1 LTRIAKVVEI
11 HYTRIYRICRCW
23 VANGCLDAIFAGSV
37 LRLHQGD
44 LLDTT
49 VIHGDG
55 NNLGFGGHKKVKGDE
70 VVAF

>member
-11 HYTRIYRICRCW
+11 HYTRIYRICRRC

-37 LRLHQGD
+37 LRLHQGG

-55 NNLGFGGHKKVKGDE
+55 EKGRR
-70 VVAF
+70 

>member
-37 LRLHQGD
+37 LRLHQGG

-55 NNLGFGGHKKVKGDE
+55 TTAAATTSASAGTRR
-70 VVAF
+70 